1 MTLLFVEYVPH
12 VLIGAAGLIAA
23 AVAIDFG
30 ISKFRRL
37 STRLAKISR
46 GTTIK
51 DSGRGLVG
59 KPAPLGNEDLEG
71 AAQPSPTSA
80 GETLAPMPNKALECD
95 LSSDRQEATSAE
107 CGEVVIV
114 LPETGRRVGVMANS
128 ERLGT
133 GAPTERCEPVQAGAD
148 TERCEPVPAVE
159 IVQSVLKVEPTP
171 QSVRVSTLGVG
182 NMGRVPATDSRSLV
196 AMATNELKQA
206 RRQRSAAVEI
216 EPLGDEV
223 LAKRDPSVRIV
234 DSVLAGSDRRVPL

>member
-1 MTLLFVEYVPH
+1 MILLFVEYVPH

-30 ISKFRRL
+30 VSRFRRI

-51 DSGRGLVG
+51 DSGRGLIG
-59 KPAPLGNEDLEG
+59 KPSPIGNEGLE
-71 AAQPSPTSA
+71 AIVQPSPTSA
-80 GETLAPMPNKALECD
+80 GDGGPEVPKKALECD
-95 LSSDRQEATSAE
+95 LSSDRQEATSAD
-107 CGEVVIV
+107 CVDVVIV
-114 LPETGRRVGVMANS
+114 PAETSSRLGVMANCV
-128 ERLGT
+128 
-133 GAPTERCEPVQAGAD
+133 GAPTERSEPVQAGAD
-148 TERCEPVPAVE
+148 TERYEPVPVAE
-159 IVQSVLKVEPTP
+159 IVQSVLKIEPTP

-196 AMATNELKQA
+196 AMATDELKQA